1 MSQLRS
7 ATLDANDETFILDVA
22 ANERA
27 FINMT
32 VAATIT
38 VTWTVAP
45 PGGTRFI
52 ALRKSD
58 DSTAAAYTASDY
70 LMVDGP
76 VTLKATASSVS
87 GGGNCIIDAR
97 KGILDR

>member
-1 MSQLRS
+1 MAQLTS
-7 ATLDANDETFILDVA
+7 ATLDANAETFTLTVS

-27 FINMT
+27 FITMT
-32 VAATIT
+32 VTSTIT
-38 VTWTVAP
+38 TTWSVAAP
-45 PGGTRFI
+45 FSTRFI

-76 VTLKATASSVS
+76 VTLKATASGVS
-87 GGGNCIIDAR
+87 GGSCIIDVR
-97 KGILDR
+97 TGGTD

>member
-1 MSQLRS
+1 MAQLRS
-7 ATLDANDETFILDVA
+7 ETLDADDETFTLDVA

-27 FINMT
+27 FITMT
-32 VAATIT
+32 VTSAIT
-38 VTWTVAP
+38 TTWTVAA
-45 PGGTRFI
+45 PGSTRFI

-76 VTLKATASSVS
+76 VTLKATASGVS
-87 GGGNCIIDAR
+87 GGNCIIDVR